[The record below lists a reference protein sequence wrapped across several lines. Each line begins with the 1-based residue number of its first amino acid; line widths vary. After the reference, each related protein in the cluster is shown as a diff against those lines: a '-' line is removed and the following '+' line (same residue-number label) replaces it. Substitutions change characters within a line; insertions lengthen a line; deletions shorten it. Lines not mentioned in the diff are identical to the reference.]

1 MNLTFP
7 TNGESE
13 NPGSLALRVRPSQ
26 LNADCYVLIESTVPS
41 VGGFEKQDGTMNKQ
55 IQAWPIGA
63 NAASIIQNLNPILT
77 NQEFTK

>member
-13 NPGSLALRVRPSQ
+13 NPGSLTLRVLTSQ
-26 LNADCYVLIESTVPS
+26 LNADCYALIESTVPS

-55 IQAWPIGA
+55 IPAWPIGA